1 LCNCGLGQVLVD
13 IEPKLKYSLVG
24 QDPYH
29 GHNQAHGLCFSVER
43 RVAIPPSLRNIFKEI
58 SDDPAAVTEGKFEV
72 PTHGNLEA
80 WAQQGVFLLNA
91 SLTVREGEANSHA
104 TMWASFTDE
113 VIRGISERSNAGV
126 VFLLWGGFA
135 RKKRTLVDTSRHRV
149 IEAPHP
155 SPLSASRGW
164 FGSGVFSK
172 CNVELQALGHK
183 PIDWRVPV

>member
-1 LCNCGLGQVLVD
+1 MDRGV
-13 IEPKLKYSLVG
+13 
-24 QDPYH
+24 
-29 GHNQAHGLCFSVER
+29 R
-43 RVAIPPSLRNIFKEI
+43 IPPSLRNIFKEI
-58 SDDPAAVTEGKFEV
+58 SDDPAAVTDGKGFEL
-72 PTHGNLEA
+72 PAHGNLDA

-91 SLTVREGEANSHA
+91 SLTVREGEPNSHA
-104 TMWASFTDE
+104 SMWEGFTDQ

-126 VFLLWGGFA
+126 VFLLFGGFA

-172 CNVELQALGHK
+172 CNAELQALGHQ
-183 PIDWRVPV
+183 PIDWSIPA